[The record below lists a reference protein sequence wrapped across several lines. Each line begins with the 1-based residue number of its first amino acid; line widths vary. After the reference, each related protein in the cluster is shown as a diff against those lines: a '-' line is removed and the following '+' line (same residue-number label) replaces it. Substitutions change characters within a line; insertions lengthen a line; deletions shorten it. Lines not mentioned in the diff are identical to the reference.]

1 MGVANER
8 DKLVKSVA
16 RYIAGLKPKR
26 GIYSYY
32 FGRYRNAVIDKV
44 IKLRDGIKGLKCPF
58 CGRVFRRRGSLVTHI
73 IYVHYHDVLSLF
85 D

>member
-1 MGVANER
+1 LGVANER

-26 GIYSYY
+26 GYSYY
-32 FGRYRNAVIDKV
+32 FGRYRNAVIGKV
-44 IKLRDGIKGLKCPF
+44 IELRNGVKGLKCPF
-58 CGRVFRRRGSLVTHI
+58 CGKVFRRRGSLVTHI
-73 IYVHYHDVLSLF
+73 IYVHYHDVLNLF

>member
-26 GIYSYY
+26 GTYSYY
-32 FGRYRNAVIDKV
+32 FGRYRI
-44 IKLRDGIKGLKCPF
+44 
-58 CGRVFRRRGSLVTHI
+58 S
-73 IYVHYHDVLSLF
+73 
-85 D
+85 